1 MSGVL
6 PCFEHDLVL
15 AGVKAEP
22 SGWPPASPD
31 PGSGRGPMAP
41 AGRRPAVPIH
51 KSQASTDSG
60 DCRFYSSGNRLAD
73 SAWWRGGGVGAGGV
87 GGPPG

>member
-60 DCRFYSSGNRLAD
+60 DCRYRVRRNVR
-73 SAWWRGGGVGAGGV
+73 
-87 GGPPG
+87 